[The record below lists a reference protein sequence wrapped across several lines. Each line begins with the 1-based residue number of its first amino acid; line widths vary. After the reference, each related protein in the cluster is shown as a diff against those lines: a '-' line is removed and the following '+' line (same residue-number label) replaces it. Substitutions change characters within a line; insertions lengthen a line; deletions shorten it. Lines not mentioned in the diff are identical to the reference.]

1 MKKIFKFSLL
11 VLFAGIISCEDATDI
26 IQESELQQDN
36 AFQSLRDFNT
46 GLNGVYAA
54 YVPDAGSNGDGD
66 ILLFNELFTD
76 NVKRGL
82 NSAGQG
88 NNEFNFILQPITSFP
103 NNIWSNRYA
112 VINFSNRVLRA
123 LDTYMVNMDSD
134 DPEMAELE
142 DIRGQLL
149 AMRAFMHFELLQ
161 YFTEDY
167 KNPSSPSVILI
178 DFVPD
183 IYQVFPRN
191 TAGEVFAFVNRDL
204 EIASD
209 LLEGFISESGQDYFY
224 ITQNTVKAMQ
234 ARVAITQGDYTTAGA
249 LATELLAAKPL
260 STGDAYR
267 GIFINDVLDGT
278 EVIWALS
285 RRLGDN
291 TVTDLYSFNGPGR
304 AGTPFIEVS
313 NSLYGIF
320 DNNDIRKDITIIP
333 TLPGNPLESEYFGPE
348 STDNVLI
355 VGKYR
360 GNTEDGPKINDI
372 KIFRSAEMKLII
384 AETQARSGNLL
395 GAATTIR
402 ELKVARRVSATP
414 ALPPAVA
421 YASLRDA
428 LRDIL
433 LERRKEFAFE
443 GHRYVDLKRLGEEA
457 EQGTQRNQ
465 SDCASFS
472 ATECNIGPGDYR
484 FTLPI
489 PRNETNAN
497 PTIQQNQGY

>member
-36 AFQSLRDFNT
+36 AFQSLRDFQT

-54 YVPDAGSNGDGD
+54 YAPDAGSNGDGD

-88 NNEFNFILQPITSFP
+88 NNEFNFILQPITTFP

-123 LDTYMVNMDSD
+123 LDVYMVDMDSD
-134 DPEMAELE
+134 DPEMADLE

-167 KNPSSPSVILI
+167 KNPSSPSVILV

-191 TAGEVFAFVNRDL
+191 TTGEVFAFVNRDL
-204 EIASD
+204 EIASE
-209 LLEGFISESGQDYFY
+209 LLEGFTTEQDYFY
-224 ITQNTVKAMQ
+224 ITQSTVKAMQ
-234 ARVAITQGDYTTAGA
+234 ARVAVTQGDYVAAETF
-249 LATELLAAKPL
+249 ATELLQEYPMSAIETYK
-260 STGDAYR
+260 
-267 GIFINDVLDGT
+267 GIFISDALDGT

-291 TVTDLYSFNGPGR
+291 PVTDLYSFNGPGL

-313 NSLYGIF
+313 NSLYSIF
-320 DNNDIRKDITIIP
+320 DTNDVRKEVVIKEDD
-333 TLPGNPLESEYFGPE
+333 SQFFGPE
-348 STDNVLI
+348 STDNILI

-372 KIFRSAEMKLII
+372 KIFRSSEMQLIK
-384 AETQARSGNLL
+384 AETQARAGNMTAAAASIRAIRQIRGANA
-395 GAATTIR
+395 GAA
-402 ELKVARRVSATP
+402 AT
-414 ALPPAVA
+414 A
-421 YASLRDA
+421 YPTLRDA

-433 LERRKEFAFE
+433 LERRREFAFE
-443 GHRYVDLKRLGEEA
+443 GHRYVDLKRLGKEA
-457 EQGTQRNQ
+457 EQGTQRLD

-472 ATECNIGPGDYR
+472 ATECNIGPNDYR